1 MSRVDGIEKLIHNK
15 CMRKKILFYPFVL
28 FAIVQCSLLE
38 GARNRRSTE
47 VRDLPRQA
55 RDEGSNLRRRVIVL
69 PFIDMSPYATG
80 ESTRAARDTVVR
92 QLNLSNEVV
101 VLSASDLETPAR
113 EFFNEGGYN
122 IEKIIP
128 EARKIGAHAIIV
140 GRIREVKTRK
150 IGDSV
155 GLIRKIRAEVSALV
169 DVEMFSTKSG
179 SSIVKETRSASV
191 EEEVTRVAKASY
203 TDKELRD
210 NPQLVRSVVKAAF
223 AKMVNDIVI
232 ALRKMSWSGRI
243 ALVRGEK
250 IYLNAGRLSGL
261 QVGDILQVAEA
272 KEEVFD
278 PETGGFL
285 GNITGRMKGTIEV
298 ISYFGKDGAVTIV
311 HSGSGFEQNDIVEFY

>member
-1 MSRVDGIEKLIHNK
+1 MAQRIFLYSFLMVSL
-15 CMRKKILFYPFVL
+15 
-28 FAIVQCSLLE
+28 VQCSLFE
-38 GARNRRSTE
+38 DARKRRSPE

-55 RDEGSNLRRRVIVL
+55 RDDGANLRRRVVVL
-69 PFIDMSPYATG
+69 PFIDKSPYATG
-80 ESTRAARDTVVR
+80 ASVQAARDTVVR
-92 QLNLSNEVV
+92 QLNLSGEVV
-101 VLSASDLETPAR
+101 VLSASDLEKPPQ
-113 EFFNEGGYN
+113 EYFDEDGYE

-128 EARKIGAHAIIV
+128 MARKIGAHAIV
-140 GRIREVKTRK
+140 VRRIQEIKTRK

-155 GLIRKIRAEVSALV
+155 GLFRKIKAEVSALV
-169 DVEMFSTKSG
+169 DVEMYSTKSG
-179 SSIVKETRSASV
+179 NSIVKETRSATV

-223 AKMVNDIVI
+223 AKMVKNII
-232 ALRKMSWSGRI
+232 LALRKMSWTGRI

-272 KEEVFD
+272 KEEIYD
-278 PETGGFL
+278 PETGGYL

-298 ISYFGKDGAVTIV
+298 ISYFGKDGSVTIV

>member
-1 MSRVDGIEKLIHNK
+1 MAQRIF
-15 CMRKKILFYPFVL
+15 ILSFL
-28 FAIVQCSLLE
+28 MISLVQCSLFE
-38 GARNRRSTE
+38 DARKRRSPE

-55 RDEGSNLRRRVIVL
+55 RDDGANLRRRVVVL
-69 PFIDMSPYATG
+69 PFIDKSPYATG
-80 ESTRAARDTVVR
+80 ASVQAARDTVVR
-92 QLNLSNEVV
+92 QLNMSGEVV
-101 VLSASDLETPAR
+101 VLSAADLEKPPQ
-113 EFFNEGGYN
+113 EYFDEDGYE

-128 EARKIGAHAIIV
+128 MARKIGAHAIVV
-140 GRIREVKTRK
+140 GRIQEIKTRK

-155 GLIRKIRAEVSALV
+155 GLFRKIKAEVSALV
-169 DVEMFSTKSG
+169 NVEMYSTKSG
-179 SSIVKETRSASV
+179 NSIVKESRSATV

-210 NPQLVRSVVKAAF
+210 NPQLVRSVVRAAF
-223 AKMVNDIVI
+223 AKMVKNII
-232 ALRKMSWSGRI
+232 LALRKMSWTGRI

-272 KEEVFD
+272 KEEIYD
-278 PETGGFL
+278 PETGGYL

-298 ISYFGKDGAVTIV
+298 ISYFGKDGSVTIV

>member
-1 MSRVDGIEKLIHNK
+1 MAPR
-15 CMRKKILFYPFVL
+15 ILVLPFL
-28 FAIVQCSLLE
+28 LMALVQCSLFDD
-38 GARNRRSTE
+38 ARKRRSPE

-55 RDEGSNLRRRVIVL
+55 RDDGANLRRRVVVL
-69 PFIDMSPYATG
+69 PFIDKSPYATG
-80 ESTRAARDTVVR
+80 ASVQAARDTVVR
-92 QLNLSNEVV
+92 QLNLSGEVV
-101 VLSASDLETPAR
+101 VLSASDLEKPPK
-113 EFFNEGGYN
+113 EYFDEDGYE

-128 EARKIGAHAIIV
+128 MARKIGAHAIVI
-140 GRIREVKTRK
+140 GRIQEIKTKK

-155 GLIRKIRAEVSALV
+155 GLFRKIKAEVSALV
-169 DVEMFSTKSG
+169 DVEMYSTKSG
-179 SSIVKETRSASV
+179 NSIVKETRSANV

-210 NPQLVRSVVKAAF
+210 NPQLVRSVVRAAF
-223 AKMVNDIVI
+223 AKMVKNII
-232 ALRKMSWSGRI
+232 LALRKMSWTGRI

-272 KEEVFD
+272 KEEIYD
-278 PETGGFL
+278 PETGGYL

-298 ISYFGKDGAVTIV
+298 ISYFGKDGSVTIV

>member
-1 MSRVDGIEKLIHNK
+1 MAQRIFLYSFLMVSL
-15 CMRKKILFYPFVL
+15 
-28 FAIVQCSLLE
+28 VQCSLFE
-38 GARNRRSTE
+38 DARKRRSPE

-55 RDEGSNLRRRVIVL
+55 RDDGANLRRRVVVL
-69 PFIDMSPYATG
+69 PFIDKSPYATG
-80 ESTRAARDTVVR
+80 ASVQAARDTVVR
-92 QLNLSNEVV
+92 QLNLSGEVV
-101 VLSASDLETPAR
+101 VLSASDLEKPPQ
-113 EFFNEGGYN
+113 EYFDEDGYE

-128 EARKIGAHAIIV
+128 MARKIGAHAIVV
-140 GRIREVKTRK
+140 GRIQEIKTRK

-155 GLIRKIRAEVSALV
+155 GLFRKIKAEVSALV
-169 DVEMFSTKSG
+169 DVEMYSTKSG
-179 SSIVKETRSASV
+179 NSIVKETRSATV

-223 AKMVNDIVI
+223 AKMVKNII
-232 ALRKMSWSGRI
+232 LALRKMSWTGRI

-272 KEEVFD
+272 KEEIYD
-278 PETGGFL
+278 PETGGYL

-298 ISYFGKDGAVTIV
+298 ISYFGKDGSVTIV